1 MQILQSIA
9 NFFTAILRAVTGFFR
24 ALFGGDA
31 HASAHVQIDD
41 EIQKAKAEQDTMLAT
56 PISRK
61 PGINCPECGQH
72 FPVSMEMLLFQAA
85 VQCPYCRLE
94 LTINKEASSKA
105 LEPLK
110 TFYQKMKT
118 AEEQAKGSGARL

>member
-1 MQILQSIA
+1 MRIFQRIA
-9 NFFTAILRAVTGFFR
+9 AFFSNIIRAISGFFR

-31 HASAHVQIDD
+31 QVSESARIDE
-41 EIQKAKAEQDTMLAT
+41 EIGNAGTTAETTVAT

-72 FPVSMEMLLFQAA
+72 FPVSMEMLLFQTA
-85 VQCPYCRLE
+85 VQCPYCQLE

-118 AEEQAKGSGARL
+118 AEEQAKGSGAKV